1 MNESQIQ
8 LICSK
13 NFSWLLIATAHA
25 FLRHLK
31 KKNLEHTILGGAP
44 IFSFVGGDHD
54 DGSYY
59 DDDGDDGGGDGDGGD
74 GDGDGGHGDDG
85 DEEDDALF
93 VKNMINSVKIRK

>member
-1 MNESQIQ
+1 MNESQIQFEQ

-44 IFSFVGGDHD
+44 IFSFVGGYHD

-59 DDDGDDGGGDGDGGD
+59 DDDDDDDGGDDDDVDGDDGN
-74 GDGDGGHGDDG
+74 GDD
-85 DEEDDALF
+85 DDLRMESDSAG
-93 VKNMINSVKIRK
+93 KE